1 MLTNFWLPSIFMG
14 LGIAIDVAIATLA
27 RFRDPSM
34 TFKSWT
40 MPVAIAHILLP
51 AIGYYTWWGLGEM
64 FVFLT
69 LPLGILAFAMI
80 SVFIHEAFCE
90 WTDVEPRLS
99 LGPVYDK
106 ILSCLGKRSKGRIII
121 VLAVSMD
128 ALWSGPAKS
137 AQAISG
143 NWDWLLVVASFFI
156 AGIVVATVSEFSLL
170 IAKWLSRISFSDINT
185 LTNLLVMGK
194 YFEAVILFGF
204 GVLALWN
211 AFRFWIG
218 SGSLLVCIFI
228 SLTVMTVIWAL
239 NWNKLILV
247 QKEEL
252 QS

>member
-1 MLTNFWLPSIFMG
+1 MG

-51 AIGYYTWWGLGEM
+51 AIGYYTWWGLGEA

-69 LPLGILAFAMI
+69 LPLGLLAFAMI

-90 WTDVEPRLS
+90 WVDVEPLLS
-99 LGPVYDK
+99 LEPIFGGL
-106 ILSCLGKRSKGRIII
+106 LSSFEKKSQGRIMMI
-121 VLAVSMD
+121 LAVSMD

-137 AQAISG
+137 AQAVSG
-143 NWDWLLVVASFFI
+143 NWDWILVVVSFFI
-156 AGIVVATVSEFSLL
+156 AGVVVAIVAELSLL
-170 IAKWLSRISFSDINT
+170 VAKWLNRISFKDLKK
-185 LTNLLVMGK
+185 LTTMLVLGKLL
-194 YFEAVILFGF
+194 EAAILFGF

-218 SGSLLVCIFI
+218 NGSLLTCILI
-228 SLTVMTVIWAL
+228 SLAVMILIWLL
-239 NWNKLILV
+239 NWSRLIKV
-247 QKEEL
+247 QAEEL